1 MTNASAESPVAVIMA
16 GGTGERF
23 WPYSRRNRP
32 KQLLCLTGPD
42 PMLTTTVRRIAPH
55 FSPER
60 ILIVTGESLREPIL
74 RCLGAELPGE
84 NIVVEPMARN
94 TAGCL
99 ALAAAVVRRRFGN
112 PPIAVLTA
120 DHWISPDETFCAQVV
135 QACGL
140 AAQTQTLV
148 TFGIPAA
155 RPDVG
160 YGYIEIG
167 GAREDLGPGVH
178 EVHQFREKPDVRQA
192 EEFVRSGRFFW
203 NSGMFFWTCDTIREA
218 FRIHQPAMF
227 EGIEALESAWNTP
240 YWTQTLAAV
249 FQKMPSLPI
258 DVAILEKAAN
268 RLVIRAEF
276 TWDDIGTWASLE
288 RLHPADAQ
296 GNLVLAEGFP
306 LESEGNLLVQVPG
319 EESPAI
325 ATYGVKDLVIV
336 ATRDVVLVCDR
347 HRAQDL
353 KKLVKH
359 LQEQGQNQL
368 L

>member
-1 MTNASAESPVAVIMA
+1 MNPSAESPVAVIMA

-42 PMLTTTVRRIAPH
+42 PMLTATVRRIAAH
-55 FSPER
+55 FPPER
-60 ILIVTGESLREPIL
+60 ILIVTGESLKEPIV
-74 RCLGAELPGE
+74 RCLGAEFPEE

-120 DHWISPDETFCAQVV
+120 DHWISPDETFRAQVLE
-135 QACGL
+135 ACRL

-155 RPDVG
+155 RPDTG

-167 GAREDLGPGVH
+167 GAREDLGAGVH
-178 EVHQFREKPDVRQA
+178 EVHQFREKPKISEA
-192 EEFVRSGRFFW
+192 EEYVRSGRFFW
-203 NSGMFFWTCDTIREA
+203 NSGMFFWTCATIREA
-218 FRIHQPAMF
+218 FRIHQPAIF
-227 EGIEALESAWNTP
+227 QGIEALESAWNTP
-240 YWTQTLAAV
+240 RWTPTLGEV
-249 FQKMPSLPI
+249 FHNMPSLPI

-268 RLVIRAEF
+268 RLMIRAEF

-306 LESEGNLLVQVPG
+306 IESEGNLLMQVPG
-319 EESPAI
+319 EEAPAI
-325 ATYGVKDLVIV
+325 ATFGVKDLVIV
-336 ATRDVVLVCDR
+336 AAGDVVLVCDR
-347 HRAQDL
+347 HRVQDL
-353 KKLVKH
+353 KKLVKY
-359 LQEQGQNQL
+359 LADRGQNQL